1 MVLDDLYSTF
11 LTLKNDNLSF
21 IYQGDFSDDITSKII
36 NLSEYNISN
45 IGELSKMKKKVS
57 LIMVE
62 CFQNIIRHGDEID
75 KKNKFSTTHSRM
87 FIARNIGSNH
97 YITSANLIEN
107 ENIPK
112 LKEKLEKINSLSKEE
127 LKSLYMEIL
136 SNEDI
141 SEKGGAGLG
150 LIEMARKSGEKLEY
164 DFTTFNDKL
173 SYFYLQSKILG
184 TEENNEAQQYLHIP
198 ISIARNFHLKV
209 ISWNILMVYKGDFS
223 QSSILPML
231 KMIENNM
238 SNQLDELKVKKLVYI
253 ALVEILQ
260 NISKHSKEVGGFR
273 EGIFLMGQKNKS
285 YVISSGNLITNN
297 EVPSLKKQLDYLNS
311 LDKSGLN
318 EFYKS
323 TLLDGEDTY
332 NGGAG
337 LGLIDIARE
346 SDGKLEYNFVPFDN
360 NTSFFSLIVRV

>member
-1 MVLDDLYSTF
+1 MVLDDLYSTY

-45 IGELSKMKKKVS
+45 ISELSKMKKKVS

-75 KKNKFSTTHSRM
+75 KKSSTTHSRM

-107 ENIPK
+107 ENIPL
-112 LKEKLEKINSLSKEE
+112 LKEKLERINKLNKDE
-127 LKSLYMEIL
+127 LKALYLEIL
-136 SNEDI
+136 SNDDL

-164 DFTTFNDKL
+164 DFTAFNDKL

-184 TEENNEAQQYLHIP
+184 SEETNCEAEKYLHIP

-223 QSSILPML
+223 QTSIMPML

-238 SNQLDELKVKKLVYI
+238 SNQFDELKVKKLVYI

-260 NISKHSKEVGGFR
+260 NISKHSKDIGGLR
-273 EGIFLMGQKNKS
+273 EGIFLMGQKNKN
-285 YVISSGNLITNN
+285 YVISSGNLISNAQ
-297 EVPSLKKQLDYLNS
+297 VPSLKKQLDYLNS
-311 LDKSGLN
+311 LDKNGLN
-318 EFYKS
+318 EFYKK
-323 TLLDGEDTY
+323 TLLSGEDTY

-346 SDGKLEYNFVPFDN
+346 SDGKLEYNFVPFDK